1 MVQHVIERDMGRVGK
16 TQYNHAERVA
26 NEQDIDAGVIE
37 QPCGRV
43 VVGGERCDRETAFAG
58 TQGCGFLV
66 GSHGGGKTK
75 SPRLGRRLDAMATR
89 KGVEPFLPE

>member
-1 MVQHVIERDMGRVGK
+1 MVQHVGERDMSRIGK
-16 TQYNHAERVA
+16 SQHHHAERIA
-26 NEQDIDAGVIE
+26 DEEDIDAGVIE

-75 SPRLGRRLDAMATR
+75 SPRLGRRLFAMATR
-89 KGVEPFLPE
+89 KGVEPFLPG